1 MVLEIDLNDFVGKT
15 EHNGMSGAHPL
26 LNVNNIHD
34 SARLF
39 LHVFRDLFIRLRFL
53 GALKVAPKVLQ
64 QRHFLLKVFWI
75 IRKSILLADIL
86 PICTSSLHVVE
97 VEAVRIKDNLR

>member
-1 MVLEIDLNDFVGKT
+1 MFLKIDLNDLIGET
-15 EHNGMSGAHPL
+15 EHDGMSGAHPL

-34 SARLF
+34 STRLF